1 MYLIRNVDPSDL
13 NDLYEL
19 SGLVTFINLPK
30 DIDLIKKKIASSV
43 RTFKRADKD
52 KSKNNYIFV
61 LEDTELK
68 KVIGVSM
75 IHGQHGT
82 DEEPHYYLTVG
93 QEEKFSETINTG
105 FIHGTLKLDYECN
118 GYTEIGRL
126 VLHPD
131 YRNNASKLGKQISFV
146 RFLYIGMNPNHF
158 TPLIHSE
165 LMPPFDQD
173 GNSPL
178 WEAVGRKFM
187 NVDYHEADVLS
198 RQNKEFILSLFPSEI
213 IYTSLLPIEARD
225 AIGKVGDDTR
235 PVKKML
241 ESIGFKYTKEVDP
254 FDGGPHYRANQSEIK
269 PIRHMFKFKVSTS
282 KLAADA
288 TTHSMLIT
296 LPNDPGKFRAVKV
309 DGVLETVGEKKMLIL
324 TDECRSIIDEYGEFV
339 GHGILL

>member
-30 DIDLIKKKIASSV
+30 DIDLIKKKIANSV
-43 RTFKRADKD
+43 RTFKKPDKD
-52 KSKNNYIFV
+52 KSKNKYIFV

-118 GYTEIGRL
+118 GYTEIGGL

-131 YRNNASKLGKQISFV
+131 YRSNISKLGKQISFV
-146 RFLYIGMNPNHF
+146 RFLYIGMNSNQF
-158 TPLIHSE
+158 TPIIHSE
-165 LMPPFDQD
+165 LMPPFDKD

-178 WEAVGRKFM
+178 WEAIGRKFM

-225 AIGKVGDDTR
+225 AIGKVGDDTKL
-235 PVKKML
+235 VKKML

-254 FDGGPHYRANQSEIK
+254 FDGGPHYRAPKTEIK
-269 PIRHMFKFKVSTS
+269 TIRDMFMFKTIVDASTTGS
-282 KLAADA
+282 DLQ
-288 TTHSMLIT
+288 TFLIT
-296 LPNDPGKFRAVKV
+296 LPNDPGKFRAMKV
-309 DGVLETVGEKKMLIL
+309 DGKLEDHGDKKNLIL
-324 TDECRSIIDEYGEFV
+324 SSDYSSVIDEFGEFL
-339 GHGILL
+339 GHGIHL

>member
-19 SGLVTFINLPK
+19 SGLVTFINLPR

-61 LEDTELK
+61 LEDTENK

-118 GYTEIGRL
+118 GYTEIGGL

-131 YRNNASKLGKQISFV
+131 YRSNVAKLGKQISFV
-146 RFLYIGMNPNHF
+146 RFLYIGMHPNQF
-158 TPLIHSE
+158 TSLIHSE
-165 LMPPFDQD
+165 LMPPFDKD

-178 WEAVGRKFM
+178 WEAIGRKFM

-225 AIGKVGDDTR
+225 AIGKVGDDTK

-254 FDGGPHYRANQSEIK
+254 FDGGPHYRAPKNEIK
-269 PIRHMFKFKVSTS
+269 PIREMFAFKI
-282 KLAADA
+282 LAEAICTA
-288 TTHSMLIT
+288 NEAHTFLIT
-296 LPNDPGKFRAVKV
+296 LPSDPGKFKAMKV
-309 DGVLETVGEKKMLIL
+309 EGKLEENVRKNLIL
-324 TDECRSIIDEYGEFV
+324 TSEYGHIIDEFGEFI
-339 GHGILL
+339 GNGIHL